1 MTIFGSDTVDR
12 PPSYPGMVDIPVSM
26 GKAVPGEKGDGAGGY
41 RKSLG
46 LVELVSL
53 GVGGTIGSGIFVVPA
68 IAAGLLGSLSLLAW
82 VVVAVSATCVMLC
95 LAWTSEEAR
104 GTGAFSAIFGRVY
117 GPRASLALVLC
128 YLVSSLFG
136 TATIAAGIGQYLAYF
151 GIPWILPAEIGIIL
165 VLLAINLRGILLSGK
180 TEIVLT
186 LLKVVPL
193 VAVILLLLPFITW
206 EHFVP
211 SVPFTLPAF
220 AATMVIVY
228 WPFTGFEISAIPV
241 EETRDPTL
249 ITRALFLVMAV
260 VILIYLGLNLA
271 LIGSVGSGPLASSPA
286 PVAEAAS
293 LVVPLSGPIVALVGI
308 IAMLSAMNA
317 YIIGTSRVVQNL
329 AEGHGVAS
337 LSGLGGRGTPVPALL
352 LACLVPIVF
361 LFFSNRFSILAG
373 ISVIT
378 TLIPYLG
385 ICIAAALLLRNM
397 KARVVAA
404 LGGATT
410 VLILVL
416 ALMI

>member
-1 MTIFGSDTVDR
+1 MPADTPSGS
-12 PPSYPGMVDIPVSM
+12 
-26 GKAVPGEKGDGAGGY
+26 GY

-46 LVELVSL
+46 LIELVSL

-68 IAAGLLGSLSLLAW
+68 IAAALLGSLSLLAW
-82 VVVAVSATCVMLC
+82 LVVAISATCVMLC
-95 LAWTSEEAR
+95 LAWTSAEWR
-104 GTGAFSAIFGRVY
+104 GTGAFSAIFRRVF

-136 TATIAAGIGQYLAYF
+136 TATIAAGIGQYLAFF

-165 VLLAINLRGILLSGK
+165 ILLAINLRGILLSGK
-180 TEIVLT
+180 TEIILT
-186 LLKVVPL
+186 ILKVVPL
-193 VAVILLLLPFITW
+193 VAIILLLLPFIRV
-206 EHFVP
+206 ENFLP

-241 EETRDPTL
+241 DETRDPSL
-249 ITRALFLVMAV
+249 INRALFLVMTI
-260 VILIYLGLNLA
+260 VILIYLSLNLA
-271 LIGSVGSGPLASSPA
+271 LIGSVGSEILASSPA

-293 LVVPLSGPIVALVGI
+293 LIVPWSGPVVALVGI

-329 AEGHGVAS
+329 AEGHGIGILA
-337 LSGLGGRGTPVPALL
+337 GLGGQGTPVPALI
-352 LACLVPIVF
+352 LACLVPAF
-361 LFFSNRFSILAG
+361 LLLFSNRFSTLAG

-378 TLIPYLG
+378 TLLPYLG
-385 ICIAAALLLRNM
+385 ICIAAAVLLRSG
-397 KARVVAA
+397 KARAVAA

-416 ALMI
+416 ALAI

>member
-1 MTIFGSDTVDR
+1 MPADTPSGS
-12 PPSYPGMVDIPVSM
+12 
-26 GKAVPGEKGDGAGGY
+26 GY

-46 LVELVSL
+46 LIELVSL

-68 IAAGLLGSLSLLAW
+68 IAAALLGSLSFLAW
-82 VVVAVSATCVMLC
+82 LVVAISATCVMLC
-95 LAWTSEEAR
+95 LAWTSAEWR
-104 GTGAFSAIFGRVY
+104 GTGAFSAIFRRVF

-136 TATIAAGIGQYLAYF
+136 TATIAAGIGQYLAFF

-165 VLLAINLRGILLSGK
+165 ILLAINLRGILLSGK
-180 TEIVLT
+180 TEIILT
-186 LLKVVPL
+186 ILKVVPL
-193 VAVILLLLPFITW
+193 VAIILLLLPFIRV
-206 EHFVP
+206 ENFLP

-241 EETRDPTL
+241 DETRDPSL
-249 ITRALFLVMAV
+249 INRALFLVMTI
-260 VILIYLGLNLA
+260 VILIYLSLNLA
-271 LIGSVGSGPLASSPA
+271 LIGSVGSEILASSPA

-293 LVVPLSGPIVALVGI
+293 LIVPWSGPVVALVGI

-329 AEGHGVAS
+329 AEGHGIGILA
-337 LSGLGGRGTPVPALL
+337 GLGGQGTPVPALI
-352 LACLVPIVF
+352 LACLVPAF
-361 LFFSNRFSILAG
+361 LLLFSNRFSTLAG

-378 TLIPYLG
+378 TLLPYLG
-385 ICIAAALLLRNM
+385 ICIAAAVLLRSG
-397 KARVVAA
+397 KARAVAA

-416 ALMI
+416 ALAI

>member
-1 MTIFGSDTVDR
+1 MPADTPSGS
-12 PPSYPGMVDIPVSM
+12 
-26 GKAVPGEKGDGAGGY
+26 GY

-46 LVELVSL
+46 LIELVSL

-68 IAAGLLGSLSLLAW
+68 IAAALLGSLSLLAW
-82 VVVAVSATCVMLC
+82 LVVAISATCVMLC
-95 LAWTSEEAR
+95 LAWTSAEWR
-104 GTGAFSAIFGRVY
+104 GTGAFSAIFRRVF

-136 TATIAAGIGQYLAYF
+136 TATIAAGIGQYLAFF

-165 VLLAINLRGILLSGK
+165 ILLAINLRGILLSGK
-180 TEIVLT
+180 TEIILT
-186 LLKVVPL
+186 ILKVVPL
-193 VAVILLLLPFITW
+193 VAIILLLLPFIRV
-206 EHFVP
+206 ENFLP

-241 EETRDPTL
+241 DETRDPSL
-249 ITRALFLVMAV
+249 INRALFLVMTI
-260 VILIYLGLNLA
+260 VILIYLSLNLA
-271 LIGSVGSGPLASSPA
+271 LIGSVGSEILASSPA

-293 LVVPLSGPIVALVGI
+293 LIVPWSGPVVALVGI

-329 AEGHGVAS
+329 AEGHGIGILA
-337 LSGLGGRGTPVPALL
+337 GLGGQGTPVPALI
-352 LACLVPIVF
+352 LACLVPAF
-361 LFFSNRFSILAG
+361 LLLFSNRFSTLAG

-378 TLIPYLG
+378 TLLPYLG
-385 ICIAAALLLRNM
+385 ICIAAAVLLRSG
-397 KARVVAA
+397 KARAVAA

-416 ALMI
+416 ALAV

>member
-1 MTIFGSDTVDR
+1 MPADTPSGS
-12 PPSYPGMVDIPVSM
+12 
-26 GKAVPGEKGDGAGGY
+26 GY

-46 LVELVSL
+46 LIELVSL

-68 IAAGLLGSLSLLAW
+68 IAAALLGSLSLLAW
-82 VVVAVSATCVMLC
+82 LVVAISATCVMLC
-95 LAWTSEEAR
+95 LAWTSAEWR
-104 GTGAFSAIFGRVY
+104 GTGAFSAIFRRVF

-136 TATIAAGIGQYLAYF
+136 TATIAAGIGQYLAFF

-165 VLLAINLRGILLSGK
+165 ILLAINLRGILLSGK
-180 TEIVLT
+180 TEIILT
-186 LLKVVPL
+186 ILKVVPL
-193 VAVILLLLPFITW
+193 VAIILLLLPFIRV
-206 EHFVP
+206 ENFLP

-241 EETRDPTL
+241 DETRDPSL
-249 ITRALFLVMAV
+249 INRALFLVMTI
-260 VILIYLGLNLA
+260 VILIYLSLNLA
-271 LIGSVGSGPLASSPA
+271 LIGSVGSEILASSPA

-293 LVVPLSGPIVALVGI
+293 LIVPWSGPVVALVGI

-329 AEGHGVAS
+329 AEGHGIGILA
-337 LSGLGGRGTPVPALL
+337 GLGGHGTPVPALI
-352 LACLVPIVF
+352 LACLVPAF
-361 LFFSNRFSILAG
+361 LLLFSNRFSTLAG

-378 TLIPYLG
+378 TLLPYLG
-385 ICIAAALLLRNM
+385 ICIAAAVLLRSG
-397 KARVVAA
+397 KARAVAA

-416 ALMI
+416 ALAI

>member
-1 MTIFGSDTVDR
+1 MGEVPADTRDEGR
-12 PPSYPGMVDIPVSM
+12 
-26 GKAVPGEKGDGAGGY
+26 GY

-53 GVGGTIGSGIFVVPA
+53 GVGGTIGSGIFVVPG

-82 VVVAVSATCVMLC
+82 LVVAVSATSVMIC
-95 LAWTSEEAR
+95 LAWTSEEWR
-104 GTGAFSAIFGRVY
+104 GTGAFSTIFRRVF
-117 GPRASLALVLC
+117 GPRVSLALVLC

-151 GIPWILPAEIGIIL
+151 GVPWILPAEIGIIL
-165 VLLAINLRGILLSGK
+165 VLLAINLRGILLSGW
-180 TEIVLT
+180 TENILT

-193 VAVILLLLPFITW
+193 VVITFLLVPFIKVENFLPT
-206 EHFVP
+206 VP
-211 SVPFTLPAF
+211 LTLPAF

-241 EETRDPTL
+241 DETRDPSL
-249 ITRALFLVMAV
+249 ITRALFLVMTI

-271 LIGSVGSGPLASSPA
+271 LIGSAGSAILAASPA

-293 LVVPLSGPIVALVGI
+293 VVVPRSGPVVACIGI

-329 AEGHGVAS
+329 AEGHGMGILA
-337 LSGLGGRGTPVPALL
+337 GLGGTGAPVPALV
-352 LACLVPIVF
+352 LACLVPAAL
-361 LFFSNRFSILAG
+361 LFFSNRFTFLAG

-378 TLIPYLG
+378 TLLPYLG
-385 ICIAAALLLRNM
+385 ICIAAAVLLRSRT
-397 KARVVAA
+397 ARAVSA

-416 ALMI
+416 AVAI